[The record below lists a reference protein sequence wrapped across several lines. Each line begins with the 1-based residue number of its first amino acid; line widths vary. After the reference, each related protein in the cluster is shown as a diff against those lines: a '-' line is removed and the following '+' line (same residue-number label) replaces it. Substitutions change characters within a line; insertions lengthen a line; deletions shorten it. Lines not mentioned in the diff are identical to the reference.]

1 MKNTIRIFGFLTT
14 FILPLP
20 TFGDPIHVQVDYSE
34 PWGYYQ
40 QSVVNDSPER
50 QLKGI
55 WIEIIRLFT
64 DHTGIKFQTTIA
76 PHARVLQNL
85 KHGKIDMSFQV
96 RPEKDSENIIYI
108 TEMFAVQS
116 IAVSIKSNPVF
127 SYDDLFGKRIGIVRG
142 KKISQKF
149 DNDRSLFKQSF
160 RNYSIIISML
170 FQKRLDVVVGDHVS
184 IQYLMKRNNFSD
196 NYSST
201 FILRKSS
208 IWLQLSVF
216 SLSKD
221 KMRNLIA
228 ANALFKQRG
237 DYKKII
243 ESFVGYQM

>member
-108 TEMFAVQS
+108 TEMFAVES
-116 IAVSIKSNPVF
+116 IAVSTKSNPAN
-127 SYDDLFGKRIGIVRG
+127 SYEDLMGKRIGIVRG
-142 KKISQKF
+142 TKISRQF
-149 DNDRSLFKQSF
+149 DSDRMLFKQPF
-160 RNYSIIISML
+160 RNYEIIVSML

-184 IQYLMKRNNFSD
+184 ILFLMKKNDFSD
-196 NYSST
+196 IHST
-201 FILRKSS
+201 SFILRKSN

-216 SLSKD
+216 SFSKD
-221 KMRNLIA
+221 KMKRLTK
-228 ANALFKQRG
+228 ANAQFRKRN
-237 DYKKII
+237 DYQTII
-243 ESFVGYQM
+243 ERFIN